1 MVHLL
6 PGSRELPGK
15 GGGAATKTGTEF
27 VVGGQREGAELE
39 TGSGATIAIG
49 TVGEAATAVE
59 AARAGSTDGEATG
72 RETIVGGFGASGFLL
87 RRGGATG
94 SMTAVSG

>member
-6 PGSRELPGK
+6 PGSSELLE

-39 TGSGATIAIG
+39 TGKGATIATG
-49 TVGEAATAVE
+49 TVGEAATA
-59 AARAGSTDGEATG
+59 AAKRAGSTEGEAT
-72 RETIVGGFGASGFLL
+72 
-87 RRGGATG
+87 
-94 SMTAVSG
+94 